1 LNNNVKIT
9 LMKRKNP
16 IHASEIDTNPTPR
29 RSKVSLQT
37 SPAGIRR
44 HGDKS
49 GVADLHAAGYFVC
62 GGWVEDE
69 EGLFGL
75 FGGVGGPV

>member
-1 LNNNVKIT
+1 
-9 LMKRKNP
+9 
-16 IHASEIDTNPTPR
+16 
-29 RSKVSLQT
+29 VSLQT